1 MIRAGACP
9 DASGH
14 ASAERDCGRART
26 TGECSPHHD
35 PMWRLDVGDQRHS
48 GFFADD
54 GSASRGGKREGDVR
68 AGPRHPQHF
77 PAADGVPGEQGVAER
92 RAVIGASPTSTQPA
106 PGVPAGAATNR
117 WSTHC
122 MASATIAA
130 RSASWDR
137 GRDRSTS
144 CSARMSGA
152 SVRIEL
158 ASRSGSTRFSPG
170 ERPLI
175 LKVASRMATSART

>member
-1 MIRAGACP
+1 M
-9 DASGH
+9 
-14 ASAERDCGRART
+14 SARH
-26 TGECSPHHD
+26 PHD

-54 GSASRGGKREGDVR
+54 GSSSRAGKREGDVR

-92 RAVIGASPTSTQPA
+92 RARDWCLAPPRPSLRLACRPGPRRIGGRRTAWLRRQSRRGRHRGIVAGIDRPPAA
-106 PGVPAGAATNR
+106 PGCPVRAFGSNWPAGR
-117 WSTHC
+117 
-122 MASATIAA
+122 
-130 RSASWDR
+130 
-137 GRDRSTS
+137 
-144 CSARMSGA
+144 
-152 SVRIEL
+152 
-158 ASRSGSTRFSPG
+158 GSTRFSPG